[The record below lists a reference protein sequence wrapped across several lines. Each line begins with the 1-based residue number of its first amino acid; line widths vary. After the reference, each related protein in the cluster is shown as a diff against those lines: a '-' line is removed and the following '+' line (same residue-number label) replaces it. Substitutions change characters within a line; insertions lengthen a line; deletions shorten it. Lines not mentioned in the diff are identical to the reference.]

1 MFGLEERHIHFII
14 NILNKNINNIAKYY
28 VFGSRSKGDY
38 KEYSDI
44 DIAIDSGERIQDSV
58 MSAIMADFENSTLP
72 YKVDVVDLNSVSED
86 FKNLIKDDLKKLK
99 KFDK

>member
-44 DIAIDSGERIQDSV
+44 DIAIDSGKKIEDNV
-58 MSAIMADFENSTLP
+58 MSAIMTDFENSTLP